1 MPFHEESR
9 ERRVYTL
16 TDKLRISPP
25 FTLSLI
31 SIFAALNIIADVLP
45 LTPVIGINGAS
56 FRLSWVVAPLTGLLL
71 GPIAGGGSCVI
82 AGVVELFLGI
92 QPLQPFGLFAPFR
105 MGLSAVQVGLL
116 VKGRWKTS
124 LTILGSLIFM
134 WILLPKGREALPVL
148 SFHLVGFFLILVFR
162 TQIGGYM
169 ASSSLWKK
177 VAFGV
182 AVAAY
187 CGNISR
193 HLFGNILLVVLTE
206 IPSIVF
212 VAAIPFT
219 VIEQTSFLVAST
231 ILGVA
236 LTRTRART
244 LIEVH
249 GKSKAF

>member
-1 MPFHEESR
+1 MPLHDESR
-9 ERRVYTL
+9 ERRVYAL
-16 TDKLRISPP
+16 TDKLRIPPP

-31 SIFAALNIIADVLP
+31 SVFAALNIIADVLP

-92 QPLQPFGLFAPFR
+92 QPLQPFGLFSPFR
-105 MGLSAVQVGLL
+105 MGLSAVQAGLL

-134 WILLPKGREALPVL
+134 WILLPKGREALPIL
-148 SFHLVGFFLILVFR
+148 SFHLVGFFLTLFSR
-162 TQIGGYM
+162 KRIGVYM
-169 ASSSLWKK
+169 SSSLWKK

-193 HLFGNILLVVLTE
+193 HLFGNILLIVLTE

-219 VIEQTSFLVAST
+219 AIEQTSFLVAST

-236 LTRTRART
+236 LTRTRARA

>member
-1 MPFHEESR
+1 
-9 ERRVYTL
+9 L
-16 TDKLRISPP
+16 TDKRRIPQP
-25 FTLSLI
+25 FALSLI
-31 SIFAALNIIADVLP
+31 SIFATLNIIADVLP
-45 LTPVIGINGAS
+45 LTPVIGVNGAS

-82 AGVVELFLGI
+82 AGVVELFLG
-92 QPLQPFGLFAPFR
+92 LQPSQPFSLFTPFR

-116 VKGRWKTS
+116 VRGRWKTA
-124 LTILGSLIFM
+124 LTILGSLIFV

-162 TQIGGYM
+162 MRIGCYM
-169 ASSSLWKK
+169 SSSLWKK
-177 VAFGV
+177 VALGV

-193 HLFGNILLVVLTE
+193 HLLGNILLVVLTE
-206 IPSIVF
+206 VPSIVF

-219 VIEQTSFLVAST
+219 VIEQTSFLAAST

-236 LTRTRART
+236 LTRTRARA

-249 GKSKAF
+249 GESKIF